1 MEVLVVGNTA
11 YVDDDFCAK
20 AFPGDHVQVVAAQD
34 AYRDESSPHSSW
46 KELLQHLD
54 QAYEFDRMVYLSNYL
69 TPHTDTVGDIE
80 LLRSVFRACA
90 GRRVQ
95 LLYVAGP
102 ASAEGASGAVGRTGK
117 GIIAR
122 AANDLCRYY
131 AVREGV
137 QAKILRAPFLYTASA
152 ALDDPFFVPLFD
164 SCLTGSVAL
173 QGAEDAAFP
182 LLCAEELAV
191 LVRRI
196 FDSWDA
202 SFETLDVADIF
213 HRTSGEVG
221 EALKALFSGLSV
233 AYGDSAGYA
242 LPVSDTVR
250 VRYGW
255 FQRYDLLRD
264 LSTIQARW
272 DAGRAKKVNPLRAA
286 IDRIQ
291 MRTPP
296 IKCLETVAA
305 WVLFEVLEHL
315 FSQSTQLN
323 VLDYR
328 LLYVVLIGTLYGL
341 DFGLVAALLA
351 SVGLAASYFTQY
363 GYTFQGLFYEP
374 SNWLPFI
381 AYFVVGAVCGYV
393 QLRNSE
399 AIRAERDQNDLVR
412 NRNTFLTQLYHDAI
426 EDKRAYRR
434 QIVGRH
440 DSFGK
445 IFAVTQEL
453 DVLNPRDIYRKCC
466 ELLGEILE
474 NDSVAIYH
482 VSGGAFARLVAASPA
497 IAEDAA
503 RSLTLEQLAPLLSDG
518 GRSNL
523 WVNRELM
530 PGLPM
535 FGYTIERDGAP
546 AVLIFVRRA
555 AENQMTLYYQNL
567 FRILCGLVE
576 SALGRAFDYEAVAQ
590 DKRCVDGTCV
600 LKQAAFGQELA
611 AEQALADGKMGS
623 FLLLRVVPG
632 MEPIGELVG
641 AIGSAIRES
650 DAAGLI
656 DGDVLYLLM
665 RQAKACDLP
674 IIRERLSEKQI
685 EVEPVDGEDIVALLQ
700 HISYT
705 GDGEGGVPLDLACRC
720 CRLAADSCAGL
731 PGAVDA
737 HEVGP
742 AAGARAHAACDS
754 AGAAVGPVAGGSAI
768 GLQRGVW
775 RGTE

>member
-20 AFPGDHVQVVAAQD
+20 AFPGDHVKVVAA
-34 AYRDESSPHSSW
+34 AEGHRDESSPHASW
-46 KELLQHLD
+46 NELLQHLE
-54 QAYEFDRMVYLSNYL
+54 QAYEFDRVVYLSNFL

-80 LLRSVFRACA
+80 LLRSVFRACM

-95 LLYVAGP
+95 LLYVSGP
-102 ASAEGASGAVGRTGK
+102 AGAEGAADAAGRTGK

-122 AANDLCRYY
+122 AANDLCRHY
-131 AVREGV
+131 AAHEGV
-137 QAKILRAPFLYTASA
+137 QAKILRVPFLYTASA
-152 ALDDPFFVPLFD
+152 ALEDPFFAPLFD
-164 SCLTGSVAL
+164 ACLTGSVAL
-173 QGAEDAAFP
+173 QGSEDAAFP

-202 SFETLDVADIF
+202 SFETLDVADTF
-213 HRTSGEVG
+213 HHTSGEVG
-221 EALKALFSGLSV
+221 EALKALFPGLVV

-242 LPVSDTVR
+242 LPVSDIVR

-272 DAGRAKKVNPLRAA
+272 DAGRAGKVNPLRAA

-291 MRTPP
+291 MHTLP
-296 IKCLETVAA
+296 IKCLETGVA
-305 WVLFEVLEHL
+305 WILFEVLDHL
-315 FSQSTQLN
+315 FSQSAQLN

-351 SVGLAASYFTQY
+351 SAGLAVSFFTQY

-399 AIRAERDQNDLVR
+399 AIKVERGQNELVR
-412 NRNTFLTQLYHDAI
+412 NRNTFLTQLYHDAV
-426 EDKRAYRR
+426 EDKRTYKR

-466 ELLGEILE
+466 ELMGEILE

-482 VSGGAFARLVAASPA
+482 VSGGAFARLVAASPV
-497 IAEDAA
+497 IAEDAT
-503 RSLTLEQLAPLLSDG
+503 RSLSLEQLLPLLG
-518 GRSNL
+518 GEGRSNL
-523 WVNRELM
+523 WVNRKLT

-600 LKQAAFGQELA
+600 LKQEAFGQELA

-632 MEPIGELVG
+632 MEPVGELVG

-650 DAAGLI
+650 DAAGLV

-665 RQAKACDLP
+665 RQAKACDMP
-674 IIRERLSEKQI
+674 IIRKRLSAKQI
-685 EVEPVDGEDIVALLQ
+685 AVELVDGEDIVALLQ
-700 HISYT
+700 HIA
-705 GDGEGGVPLDLACRC
+705 GDGEGDV
-720 CRLAADSCAGL
+720 
-731 PGAVDA
+731 V
-737 HEVGP
+737 
-742 AAGARAHAACDS
+742 
-754 AGAAVGPVAGGSAI
+754 
-768 GLQRGVW
+768 
-775 RGTE
+775 

>member
-11 YVDDDFCAK
+11 YVDDDFCSK
-20 AFPGDHVQVVAAQD
+20 AFPGDHVKVVAA
-34 AYRDESSPHSSW
+34 AESRRDESSPHASW
-46 KELLQHLD
+46 NELLQHLE
-54 QAYEFDRMVYLSNYL
+54 QAYEFDRVVYLSNFL
-69 TPHTDTVGDIE
+69 TPHTDIMGDIE
-80 LLRSVFRACA
+80 LLRSVFRACM

-102 ASAEGASGAVGRTGK
+102 AGAEGAADAAGRTGK

-122 AANDLCRYY
+122 AANDLCRHY
-131 AVREGV
+131 AAHEGV
-137 QAKILRAPFLYTASA
+137 QAKILRVPFLYTASTV
-152 ALDDPFFVPLFD
+152 LEDPFFAPLFD
-164 SCLTGSVAL
+164 ACLTGSVAL
-173 QGAEDAAFP
+173 QGSEDAAFP

-191 LVRRI
+191 LVHRI

-202 SFETLDVADIF
+202 SFETLDVADTF
-213 HRTSGEVG
+213 HHTSGEVG
-221 EALKALFSGLSV
+221 EALKAVFPDLAV

-242 LPVSDTVR
+242 LPVSDIVR

-272 DAGRAKKVNPLRAA
+272 DAGRAGKVNPLRAA

-291 MRTPP
+291 MHTLP
-296 IKCLETVAA
+296 IKCLETGVAWA
-305 WVLFEVLEHL
+305 LFEVLQHL
-315 FSQSTQLN
+315 FSQSAQLN

-328 LLYVVLIGTLYGL
+328 LLYVVLIGTLHGL

-351 SVGLAASYFTQY
+351 SVGLTVSYFTQY

-399 AIRAERDQNDLVR
+399 AIKVERDQNELVR
-412 NRNTFLTQLYHDAI
+412 NRNTFLTQLYHDAT
-426 EDKRAYRR
+426 EDKRTYKR

-466 ELLGEILE
+466 ELIGEILE
-474 NDSVAIYH
+474 NDSVTIYH
-482 VSGGAFARLVAASPA
+482 VSGGAFARLVAASPV
-497 IAEDAA
+497 IAEDAP
-503 RSLTLEQLAPLLSDG
+503 RSISLDQLAPLLG
-518 GRSNL
+518 GEGRSSL
-523 WVNRELM
+523 WVNRELT

-555 AENQMTLYYQNL
+555 AQNQMTLYYQNL

-632 MEPIGELVG
+632 MEPVGELVG

-650 DAAGLI
+650 DAAGLV
-656 DGDVLYLLM
+656 DGEMLYLLM

-674 IIRERLSEKQI
+674 IIRERLSAKQI
-685 EVEPVDGEDIVALLQ
+685 AVEPVDGEDIVALLQ
-700 HISYT
+700 HIADT
-705 GDGEGGVPLDLACRC
+705 GNGEGD
-720 CRLAADSCAGL
+720 
-731 PGAVDA
+731 
-737 HEVGP
+737 
-742 AAGARAHAACDS
+742 
-754 AGAAVGPVAGGSAI
+754 VA
-768 GLQRGVW
+768 
-775 RGTE
+775 

>member
-20 AFPGDHVQVVAAQD
+20 AFPGDHVKVVAA
-34 AYRDESSPHSSW
+34 AEGHRDESSPHASW
-46 KELLQHLD
+46 NELLQHLE
-54 QAYEFDRMVYLSNYL
+54 QAYEFDRVVYLSNFL

-80 LLRSVFRACA
+80 LLRSVFRACM

-102 ASAEGASGAVGRTGK
+102 AGAEGAVDAAGRTGK

-122 AANDLCRYY
+122 AANDLCRHY
-131 AVREGV
+131 AAHEGV
-137 QAKILRAPFLYTASA
+137 QAKILRVPFLYTASA
-152 ALDDPFFVPLFD
+152 ALEDPFFAPLFD
-164 SCLTGSVAL
+164 ACLTGSVAL
-173 QGAEDAAFP
+173 QGSEDAAFP

-202 SFETLDVADIF
+202 SFETLDVADTF
-213 HRTSGEVG
+213 HHTSGEVG
-221 EALKALFSGLSV
+221 EALKAMFPGLVV

-242 LPVSDTVR
+242 LPVSDIVR

-272 DAGRAKKVNPLRAA
+272 DAGRAGKVNPLRAA

-291 MRTPP
+291 MHTLP
-296 IKCLETVAA
+296 IKCLETGVA
-305 WVLFEVLEHL
+305 WILFEVLDHL
-315 FSQSTQLN
+315 FSQSAQLN

-341 DFGLVAALLA
+341 DFGLFAALLA
-351 SVGLAASYFTQY
+351 SVGLAVSFFTQY

-399 AIRAERDQNDLVR
+399 AIKVERGQNELVR

-426 EDKRAYRR
+426 EDKRTYKR

-466 ELLGEILE
+466 ELMGEILE
-474 NDSVAIYH
+474 NDSAAIYH
-482 VSGGAFARLVAASPA
+482 VSGGTFARLVAASPV
-497 IAEDAA
+497 IAEDAT
-503 RSLTLEQLAPLLSDG
+503 RSLSLEQLLPLLG
-518 GRSNL
+518 GEGRSNL
-523 WVNRELM
+523 WVNRKLT

-600 LKQAAFGQELA
+600 LKQEAFGQELA

-632 MEPIGELVG
+632 MEPVGELVG

-650 DAAGLI
+650 DAAGLV

-674 IIRERLSEKQI
+674 IIRKRLSAKQI
-685 EVEPVDGEDIVALLQ
+685 AVELVDGEDIVALLQ
-700 HISYT
+700 HIA
-705 GDGEGGVPLDLACRC
+705 GDGEGDV
-720 CRLAADSCAGL
+720 
-731 PGAVDA
+731 V
-737 HEVGP
+737 
-742 AAGARAHAACDS
+742 
-754 AGAAVGPVAGGSAI
+754 
-768 GLQRGVW
+768 
-775 RGTE
+775 

>member
-20 AFPGDHVQVVAAQD
+20 AFPGDHVQVVAA
-34 AYRDESSPHSSW
+34 AEARRDESSPHASW

-54 QAYEFDRMVYLSNYL
+54 QAYEFDRVVYLSNYL
-69 TPHTDTVGDIE
+69 TPHADTVGDIE
-80 LLRSVFRACA
+80 TLRSVFRACA

-102 ASAEGASGAVGRTGK
+102 AGAEGAADAAGRTGK

-131 AVREGV
+131 AAREGV
-137 QAKILRAPFLYTASA
+137 QTKILRVPFLYTASA
-152 ALDDPFFVPLFD
+152 ALEDPFLAPLFD
-164 SCLTGSVAL
+164 ACLTGSVAL
-173 QGAEDAAFP
+173 QGAQDAAFP

-196 FDSWDA
+196 FDSWDGN
-202 SFETLDVADIF
+202 FETLDVADTF
-213 HRTSGEVG
+213 HHASGEVG
-221 EALKALFSGLSV
+221 EALKALFPGLSV
-233 AYGDSAGYA
+233 AYGDSAGFA
-242 LPVSDTVR
+242 LPVSDVVR

-264 LSTIQARW
+264 LSTIQAPW

-291 MRTPP
+291 MCTLP
-296 IKCLETVAA
+296 IKCLETGVA

-315 FSQSTQLN
+315 FSQSAQLN

-328 LLYVVLIGTLYGL
+328 LLFVVLIGTLYGL

-399 AIRAERDQNDLVR
+399 AVKAERDENELVR
-412 NRNTFLTQLYHDAI
+412 NRNTFLTRLYHDVI
-426 EDKRAYRR
+426 EDKRAYKR

-474 NDSVAIYH
+474 NDSVTIYH
-482 VSGGAFARLVAASPA
+482 VSGGAFARLVAASPV
-497 IAEDAA
+497 ISNNVP
-503 RSLTLEQLAPLLSDG
+503 RSLSLDDLAPVFQGSISG
-518 GRSNL
+518 L
-523 WVNRELM
+523 WVNRALT

-535 FGYTIERDGAP
+535 FGYAIERDGAP
-546 AVLIFVRRA
+546 AVLIFVRHV
-555 AENQMTLYYQNL
+555 AESQMTLYYQNL

-590 DKRCVDGTCV
+590 DKRCVAGTCV
-600 LKQAAFGQELA
+600 LNHDAFGQELA
-611 AEQALADGKMGS
+611 AEQALADNKMGS
-623 FLLLRVVPG
+623 FLTLRVVPG
-632 MEPIGELVG
+632 MEPVGELVG

-650 DAAGLI
+650 DAAGLV
-656 DGDVLYLLM
+656 DGDTLYLLM
-665 RQAKACDLP
+665 RQATEADLP
-674 IIRERLSEKQI
+674 VICKRMAAKHITVERVDSED
-685 EVEPVDGEDIVALLQ
+685 VVALLQ
-700 HISYT
+700 RIAPA
-705 GDGEGGVPLDLACRC
+705 GNGEGE
-720 CRLAADSCAGL
+720 AA
-731 PGAVDA
+731 
-737 HEVGP
+737 
-742 AAGARAHAACDS
+742 
-754 AGAAVGPVAGGSAI
+754 
-768 GLQRGVW
+768 
-775 RGTE
+775 

>member
-20 AFPGDHVQVVAAQD
+20 AFPGDHVKVVAA
-34 AYRDESSPHSSW
+34 AEGHRDESSPHASW
-46 KELLQHLD
+46 NELLQHLE
-54 QAYEFDRMVYLSNYL
+54 QAYEFDRVVYLSNFL

-80 LLRSVFRACA
+80 LLRSVFRACM

-102 ASAEGASGAVGRTGK
+102 AGAEGAVDAAGRTGK

-122 AANDLCRYY
+122 AANDLCRHY
-131 AVREGV
+131 AAHEGV
-137 QAKILRAPFLYTASA
+137 QAKILRVPFLYTASA
-152 ALDDPFFVPLFD
+152 ALEDPFFAPLFD
-164 SCLTGSVAL
+164 ACLTGSVAL
-173 QGAEDAAFP
+173 QGSEDAAFP

-202 SFETLDVADIF
+202 SFETLDVADTF
-213 HRTSGEVG
+213 HHTSGEVG
-221 EALKALFSGLSV
+221 EALKAMFPGLVV
-233 AYGDSAGYA
+233 AYVDSAGYA
-242 LPVSDTVR
+242 LPVSDIVR

-272 DAGRAKKVNPLRAA
+272 DAGRAGKVNPLRAA

-291 MRTPP
+291 MHTLP
-296 IKCLETVAA
+296 IKCLETGVA
-305 WVLFEVLEHL
+305 WILFEVLDHL
-315 FSQSTQLN
+315 FSQSAQLN

-341 DFGLVAALLA
+341 DFGLFAALLA
-351 SVGLAASYFTQY
+351 SVGLAVSFFTQY

-399 AIRAERDQNDLVR
+399 AIKVERGQNELVR

-426 EDKRAYRR
+426 EDKRTYKR

-466 ELLGEILE
+466 ELMGEILE

-482 VSGGAFARLVAASPA
+482 VSGGTFARLVAASPV
-497 IAEDAA
+497 IAEDAT
-503 RSLTLEQLAPLLSDG
+503 RSLSLEQLLPLLG
-518 GRSNL
+518 GEGRSNL
-523 WVNRELM
+523 WVNRKLT

-600 LKQAAFGQELA
+600 LKQEAFGQELA

-632 MEPIGELVG
+632 MEPVGELVG
-641 AIGSAIRES
+641 AIGSVIRES
-650 DAAGLI
+650 DAAGLV

-674 IIRERLSEKQI
+674 IIRKRLSAKQI
-685 EVEPVDGEDIVALLQ
+685 AVELVDGEDIVALLQ
-700 HISYT
+700 HIA
-705 GDGEGGVPLDLACRC
+705 GDGEGDV
-720 CRLAADSCAGL
+720 
-731 PGAVDA
+731 V
-737 HEVGP
+737 
-742 AAGARAHAACDS
+742 
-754 AGAAVGPVAGGSAI
+754 
-768 GLQRGVW
+768 
-775 RGTE
+775 

>member
-20 AFPGDHVQVVAAQD
+20 AFPGDHVQVVAADD
-34 AYRDESSPHSSW
+34 AHRDESSPHGSW
-46 KELLQHLD
+46 KELLRHLD
-54 QAYEFDRMVYLSNYL
+54 QAYEFDRVVYLSTYL
-69 TPHTDTVGDIE
+69 TPRTETFGDIE
-80 LLRSVFRACA
+80 LLRSVFRACM

-95 LLYVAGP
+95 LLFVAGP
-102 ASAEGASGAVGRTGK
+102 AGAEGADGATNAAAAPDTADATTAQTGK

-131 AVREGV
+131 ASQDGI
-137 QAKILRAPFLYTASA
+137 QAKILCTPYLYTAST
-152 ALDDPFFVPLFD
+152 ALSDPFLVPLFEAC
-164 SCLTGSVAL
+164 STGSVAL
-173 QGAEDAAFP
+173 KGAADAPFP

-191 LVRRI
+191 LVHRV

-202 SFETLDVADIF
+202 TYETLDVADAF
-213 HRTSGEVG
+213 RRTAGDLG
-221 EALKALFSGLSV
+221 EALQGLFPGLSV
-233 AYGDSAGYA
+233 AYGESTGYRLPAGDA
-242 LPVSDTVR
+242 VR
-250 VRYGW
+250 KRYGW
-255 FQRYDLLRD
+255 FQRYDLLCD
-264 LSTIQARW
+264 LSTIHARW
-272 DAGRAKKVNPLRAA
+272 ANTRTKKANPLRAA

-291 MRTPP
+291 LRTLP
-296 IKCLETVAA
+296 IKCLETGAA

-315 FSQSTQLN
+315 FSQSAQLN

-341 DFGLVAALLA
+341 DFGLIAALLA
-351 SVGLAASYFTQY
+351 SVGLAVSYFALY

-399 AIRAERDQNDLVR
+399 AIKAERDENELVR
-412 NRNTFLTQLYHDAI
+412 NRNTFLTRLYHDAI
-426 EDKRAYRR
+426 EDKRAYKR

-474 NDSVAIYH
+474 NDSVTIYH

-497 IAEDAA
+497 ISSDAPRS
-503 RSLTLEQLAPLLSDG
+503 RSLDDLAPVLKGANSG
-518 GRSNL
+518 L
-523 WVNRELM
+523 WVNRELT

-535 FGYTIERDGAP
+535 FGYVIERDGAP
-546 AVLIFVRRA
+546 AVLIFVRQV
-555 AENQMTLYYQNL
+555 AESQMTLYYQNL

-590 DKRCVDGTCV
+590 DKRCVAGTCV
-600 LKQAAFGQELA
+600 LNHAAFGQELA
-611 AEQALADGKMGS
+611 AEQALADNKMGS

-632 MEPIGELVG
+632 MEPVGELVG
-641 AIGSAIRES
+641 AIGSTIRES
-650 DAAGLI
+650 DAAGLV
-656 DGDVLYLLM
+656 DGDTLYLLM
-665 RQAKACDLP
+665 RQATEADLP
-674 IIRERLSEKQI
+674 VICERMTAKHI
-685 EVEPVDGEDIVALLQ
+685 TVEPVDSEDVVALLQ
-700 HISYT
+700 RIAPAGS
-705 GDGEGGVPLDLACRC
+705 GEGETV
-720 CRLAADSCAGL
+720 
-731 PGAVDA
+731 
-737 HEVGP
+737 
-742 AAGARAHAACDS
+742 
-754 AGAAVGPVAGGSAI
+754 
-768 GLQRGVW
+768 
-775 RGTE
+775 

>member
-20 AFPGDHVQVVAAQD
+20 AFPGDHVQVVAAQESR
-34 AYRDESSPHSSW
+34 RDESSPHASW
-46 KELLQHLD
+46 KELLQHLE
-54 QAYEFDRMVYLSNYL
+54 QAYEFDRVVYLSNYL

-80 LLRSVFRACA
+80 LLRSVFRTCA

-102 ASAEGASGAVGRTGK
+102 AGAEGAADAAGRTGK

-131 AVREGV
+131 AAREGV
-137 QAKILRAPFLYTASA
+137 QTKILRVPFLYAASA
-152 ALDDPFFVPLFD
+152 ALEDPFLVPLFD
-164 SCLTGSVAL
+164 ACSTGSVAL
-173 QGAEDAAFP
+173 QGAQNAAFP

-202 SFETLDVADIF
+202 SFETLDVADTF
-213 HRTSGEVG
+213 HHTSGEMG
-221 EALKALFSGLSV
+221 EALKALFPGLAV
-233 AYGDSAGYA
+233 TYGDSSGYA
-242 LPVSDTVR
+242 LPASDVVR

-272 DAGRAKKVNPLRAA
+272 DTGRAKKVNPLRAA

-291 MRTPP
+291 LRTLP
-296 IKCLETVAA
+296 IKCLETGVA
-305 WVLFEVLEHL
+305 WVLFEVLERL
-315 FSQSTQLN
+315 FSQSAQLN

-351 SVGLAASYFTQY
+351 SVGLAVSYFTQY

-399 AIRAERDQNDLVR
+399 AIKVERDQNELVR

-426 EDKRAYRR
+426 EDKRTYKR

-466 ELLGEILE
+466 ELMGEILE

-503 RSLTLEQLAPLLSDG
+503 RSLTLEQLAPLLGGG

-523 WVNRELM
+523 WVNRELT

-546 AVLIFVRRA
+546 AVLISVRRA
-555 AENQMTLYYQNL
+555 AQNQMTLYYQNL

-600 LKQAAFGQELA
+600 LKQVAFGQKLA

-632 MEPIGELVG
+632 MESVGELVG
-641 AIGSAIRES
+641 AIGSAIREN
-650 DAAGLI
+650 DAAGLV

-674 IIRERLSEKQI
+674 IIRERLSAKQI
-685 EVEPVDGEDIVALLQ
+685 AVEPVDGEDIVALLQ
-700 HISYT
+700 HIADT
-705 GDGEGGVPLDLACRC
+705 GDSEED
-720 CRLAADSCAGL
+720 
-731 PGAVDA
+731 
-737 HEVGP
+737 
-742 AAGARAHAACDS
+742 
-754 AGAAVGPVAGGSAI
+754 VA
-768 GLQRGVW
+768 
-775 RGTE
+775 

>member
-20 AFPGDHVQVVAAQD
+20 AFPGDHVKVVAAQE
-34 AYRDESSPHSSW
+34 ARRDKSSPHASW
-46 KELLQHLD
+46 KELLQHLE
-54 QAYEFDRMVYLSNYL
+54 QAYEFDRVVYLSNYL

-80 LLRSVFRACA
+80 LLRSVFRTCA

-102 ASAEGASGAVGRTGK
+102 AGAEGAADAAGRTGK
-117 GIIAR
+117 GIIAH

-131 AVREGV
+131 AAREGV
-137 QAKILRAPFLYTASA
+137 QTKILRVPFLYTASA
-152 ALDDPFFVPLFD
+152 ALEDPFLVPLFD
-164 SCLTGSVAL
+164 ACSTGSVAL
-173 QGAEDAAFP
+173 QGAQDAAFP
-182 LLCAEELAV
+182 LLCAEELSV

-196 FDSWDA
+196 FDSWNA
-202 SFETLDVADIF
+202 NFETLDVVDTF
-213 HRTSGEVG
+213 HHTVGEVG
-221 EALKALFSGLSV
+221 DALKALFPGLSV

-242 LPVSDTVR
+242 LPASDVAR

-291 MRTPP
+291 MRTLPV
-296 IKCLETVAA
+296 KCLETGVA

-315 FSQSTQLN
+315 FSQSAQLN

-351 SVGLAASYFTQY
+351 SIGLAVSYFALY

-399 AIRAERDQNDLVR
+399 AIKAERDENELVR
-412 NRNTFLTQLYHDAI
+412 NRNTFLTRLYHDAI
-426 EDKRAYRR
+426 EDKRAFKQ

-474 NDSVAIYH
+474 NDSVTIYH

-497 IAEDAA
+497 ISNDVP
-503 RSLTLEQLAPLLSDG
+503 RSLSLDDLAPVLQGSISG
-518 GRSNL
+518 L
-523 WVNRELM
+523 WVNRTLT

-535 FGYTIERDGAP
+535 FGYAIERDGAP
-546 AVLIFVRRA
+546 AVLIFVRHV
-555 AENQMTLYYQNL
+555 AESQMTLYYQNL

-590 DKRCVDGTCV
+590 DKRCVAGTCV
-600 LKQAAFGQELA
+600 LNHDVFGQELA
-611 AEQALADGKMGS
+611 AEQALADNKMGS

-650 DAAGLI
+650 DAAGLV
-656 DGDVLYLLM
+656 DGDTLYLLM
-665 RQAKACDLP
+665 RQATEADLP
-674 IIRERLSEKQI
+674 VICARLAAKQI
-685 EVEPVDGEDIVALLQ
+685 TVESVDSEGVVALLQ
-700 HISYT
+700 RIAPA
-705 GDGEGGVPLDLACRC
+705 GNGEGE
-720 CRLAADSCAGL
+720 AA
-731 PGAVDA
+731 
-737 HEVGP
+737 
-742 AAGARAHAACDS
+742 
-754 AGAAVGPVAGGSAI
+754 
-768 GLQRGVW
+768 
-775 RGTE
+775 

>member
-20 AFPGDHVQVVAAQD
+20 AFPGDHVKVVAA
-34 AYRDESSPHSSW
+34 AEGHRDESSPHASW
-46 KELLQHLD
+46 NELLQHLE
-54 QAYEFDRMVYLSNYL
+54 QAYEFDRVVYLSNFL

-80 LLRSVFRACA
+80 LLRSVFRACM

-102 ASAEGASGAVGRTGK
+102 AGAEGAVDAAGRTGK

-122 AANDLCRYY
+122 AANDLCRHY
-131 AVREGV
+131 AAHEGV
-137 QAKILRAPFLYTASA
+137 QAKILRVPFLYTASA
-152 ALDDPFFVPLFD
+152 ALEDPFFAPLFD
-164 SCLTGSVAL
+164 ACLTGSVAL
-173 QGAEDAAFP
+173 QGSEDAAFP

-202 SFETLDVADIF
+202 SFETLDVADTF
-213 HRTSGEVG
+213 HHTSGEVG
-221 EALKALFSGLSV
+221 EALKAMFPGLVV

-242 LPVSDTVR
+242 LPVSDIVR

-272 DAGRAKKVNPLRAA
+272 DAGRAGKVNPLRAA

-291 MRTPP
+291 MHTLP
-296 IKCLETVAA
+296 IKCLETGVA
-305 WVLFEVLEHL
+305 WILFEVLDHL
-315 FSQSTQLN
+315 FSQSAQLN

-341 DFGLVAALLA
+341 DFGLFAALLA
-351 SVGLAASYFTQY
+351 SVGLAVSFFTQY

-399 AIRAERDQNDLVR
+399 AIKVERGQNELVR

-426 EDKRAYRR
+426 EDKRTYKR

-445 IFAVTQEL
+445 IFAVMQEL

-466 ELLGEILE
+466 ELMGEILE

-482 VSGGAFARLVAASPA
+482 VSGGTFARLVAASPV
-497 IAEDAA
+497 IAEDAT
-503 RSLTLEQLAPLLSDG
+503 RSLSLEQLLPLLG
-518 GRSNL
+518 GEGRSNL
-523 WVNRELM
+523 WVNRKLT

-600 LKQAAFGQELA
+600 LKQEAFGQELA

-632 MEPIGELVG
+632 MEPVGELVG

-650 DAAGLI
+650 DAAGLV

-674 IIRERLSEKQI
+674 IIRKRLSAKQI
-685 EVEPVDGEDIVALLQ
+685 AVELVDGEDIVALLQ
-700 HISYT
+700 HIA
-705 GDGEGGVPLDLACRC
+705 GDGEGDV
-720 CRLAADSCAGL
+720 
-731 PGAVDA
+731 V
-737 HEVGP
+737 
-742 AAGARAHAACDS
+742 
-754 AGAAVGPVAGGSAI
+754 
-768 GLQRGVW
+768 
-775 RGTE
+775 

>member
-11 YVDDDFCAK
+11 YVDDDFCSK
-20 AFPGDHVQVVAAQD
+20 AFPGDHVKVVAAAD
-34 AYRDESSPHSSW
+34 AHRDESSPHASW

-54 QAYEFDRMVYLSNYL
+54 QAYEFDRVVYLSNYL
-69 TPHTDTVGDIE
+69 TPHTDTMGDIE
-80 LLRSVFRACA
+80 LLRSVFRACM

-102 ASAEGASGAVGRTGK
+102 AGAEGAADAVEQTGK

-122 AANDLCRYY
+122 AANDLCRHY
-131 AVREGV
+131 AAHEGV
-137 QAKILRAPFLYTASA
+137 QAKILRVPFLYTASA
-152 ALDDPFFVPLFD
+152 ALEDPFFAPLFD
-164 SCLTGSVAL
+164 ACLTGSVAL
-173 QGAEDAAFP
+173 QGSEDAAFP

-191 LVRRI
+191 LVHRI

-202 SFETLDVADIF
+202 SFETLDVADTF
-213 HRTSGEVG
+213 HHTSGEVG
-221 EALKALFSGLSV
+221 EALKAVFPDLAV

-242 LPVSDTVR
+242 LPVSDIVR

-272 DAGRAKKVNPLRAA
+272 DADRAGKVNPLRAV
-286 IDRIQ
+286 IVRIQ
-291 MRTPP
+291 LHTLP
-296 IKCLETVAA
+296 IKCLETGVA

-315 FSQSTQLN
+315 FSQSAQLN

-351 SVGLAASYFTQY
+351 SVGLAVSYFTQY

-399 AIRAERDQNDLVR
+399 AIKVERDQNELVR
-412 NRNTFLTQLYHDAI
+412 NRNTFLTQLYHDAT
-426 EDKRAYRR
+426 EDKRTYKR
-434 QIVGRH
+434 QIVERH

-466 ELLGEILE
+466 ELMSEILE
-474 NDSVAIYH
+474 NDSVTIYH

-497 IAEDAA
+497 ISNDVP
-503 RSLTLEQLAPLLSDG
+503 RSLALEQLAPLLGDG

-523 WVNRELM
+523 WVNRELT

-535 FGYTIERDGAP
+535 FGYRIERDGAP
-546 AVLIFVRRA
+546 AVLIFVRCA
-555 AENQMTLYYQNL
+555 AQNQMTLYYQNL

-590 DKRCVDGTCV
+590 DKRCVAGTCV

-611 AEQALADGKMGS
+611 AEQALADNKMGS

-650 DAAGLI
+650 DAAGLV

-665 RQAKACDLP
+665 RQAKVCDLP
-674 IIRERLSEKQI
+674 IIRERLSAKQI
-685 EVEPVDGEDIVALLQ
+685 AVELVDGEDIVELLQ
-700 HISYT
+700 HIADA
-705 GDGEGGVPLDLACRC
+705 GDGEGD
-720 CRLAADSCAGL
+720 AA
-731 PGAVDA
+731 
-737 HEVGP
+737 
-742 AAGARAHAACDS
+742 
-754 AGAAVGPVAGGSAI
+754 
-768 GLQRGVW
+768 
-775 RGTE
+775 

>member
-20 AFPGDHVQVVAAQD
+20 AFPGDHVQVVAA
-34 AYRDESSPHSSW
+34 AEARRDKSSPHASW

-54 QAYEFDRMVYLSNYL
+54 QAYEFDRVVYLSNYL

-80 LLRSVFRACA
+80 TLRSVFRACA
-90 GRRVQ
+90 GRRIQ

-102 ASAEGASGAVGRTGK
+102 AGAEGAADAAGRTGK
-117 GIIAR
+117 GIIAH

-131 AVREGV
+131 AAREGV
-137 QAKILRAPFLYTASA
+137 QTKILRVPFLYTASA
-152 ALDDPFFVPLFD
+152 ALEDPFLVPLFD
-164 SCLTGSVAL
+164 ACSTGSVAL
-173 QGAEDAAFP
+173 QGAQDAAFP

-191 LVRRI
+191 LVCRI

-202 SFETLDVADIF
+202 SFETLDVADTF
-213 HRTSGEVG
+213 HHAAGEVG
-221 EALKALFSGLSV
+221 DALKALFPGLAV

-242 LPVSDTVR
+242 LPASDVAR

-272 DAGRAKKVNPLRAA
+272 GAGRIKKINPLRAA
-286 IDRIQ
+286 MDRIQ
-291 MRTPP
+291 MRSLP
-296 IKCLETVAA
+296 IKCLETGVA

-315 FSQSTQLN
+315 FSQSAQLN

-351 SVGLAASYFTQY
+351 SIGLAASYFTQY

-399 AIRAERDQNDLVR
+399 AIKAERDENELVR

-426 EDKRAYRR
+426 EDKRAYKR

-466 ELLGEILE
+466 ELLGEILD
-474 NDSVAIYH
+474 NDTVTIYH
-482 VSGGAFARLVAASPA
+482 VSGESFTRLVAASPA
-497 IAEDAA
+497 ISGDAL
-503 RSLTLEQLAPLLSDG
+503 RSLALDDLKAMMEGMDHSG
-518 GRSNL
+518 L
-523 WVNRELM
+523 WVNRKLV

-535 FGYTIERDGAP
+535 FAYVMERDGAP
-546 AVLIFVRRA
+546 AVFIFVRRA
-555 AENQMTLYYQNL
+555 AEGQMTLYYQNL

-590 DKRCVDGTCV
+590 DKRCIAGTRV
-600 LKQAAFGQELA
+600 LNQDAFAQELLA
-611 AEQALADGKMGS
+611 AQTLADNKMGS
-623 FLLLRVVPG
+623 YLLLRVVPG
-632 MEPIGELVG
+632 LEPVGELVG
-641 AIGSAIRES
+641 AIGSTIRES
-650 DAAGLI
+650 DAAGLVN
-656 DGDVLYLLM
+656 GDMLYLLM
-665 RQAKACDLP
+665 RQANDGDLP
-674 IIRERLSEKQI
+674 VIQARLAAKQI
-685 EVEPVDGEDIVALLQ
+685 TVEHVDGEAAVALLQ
-700 HISYT
+700 QIAS
-705 GDGEGGVPLDLACRC
+705 
-720 CRLAADSCAGL
+720 
-731 PGAVDA
+731 
-737 HEVGP
+737 
-742 AAGARAHAACDS
+742 AREDEEES
-754 AGAAVGPVAGGSAI
+754 A
-768 GLQRGVW
+768 
-775 RGTE
+775 

>member
-20 AFPGDHVQVVAAQD
+20 AFPGDHVQVVAAD
-34 AYRDESSPHSSW
+34 EARRDESSPHASW

-54 QAYEFDRMVYLSNYL
+54 QAYEFDRVVYLSNYL
-69 TPHTDTVGDIE
+69 TPHTDTVGDVE
-80 LLRSVFRACA
+80 LLRSVFRACM

-102 ASAEGASGAVGRTGK
+102 AAAEDAVDATGQTGK

-122 AANDLCRYY
+122 AANDLCRHY
-131 AVREGV
+131 AEREGI

-152 ALDDPFFVPLFD
+152 ALEDPFLVPLFD
-164 SCLTGSVAL
+164 ACSTGSVAL

-202 SFETLDVADIF
+202 NFETLDVADSF
-213 HRTSGEVG
+213 NHTAGDVG
-221 EALKALFSGLSV
+221 EALKALFPGLSV
-233 AYGDSAGYA
+233 AYGESAGYT
-242 LPVSDTVR
+242 LPTSDVVR

-272 DAGRAKKVNPLRAA
+272 DVGRAKKVNPLRAA

-291 MRTPP
+291 MRTLP
-296 IKCLETVAA
+296 IKCLETGVA

-315 FSQSTQLN
+315 FSQSAQLN

-351 SVGLAASYFTQY
+351 SVGLTASYFTQY

-399 AIRAERDQNDLVR
+399 AIKVERDQNELVR

-426 EDKRAYRR
+426 EDKRAYKR

-466 ELLGEILE
+466 ELMGEILE
-474 NDSVAIYH
+474 NDSVTIYH
-482 VSGGAFARLVAASPA
+482 VSGRAFARLVAASPA
-497 IAEDAA
+497 IGDDAA
-503 RSLTLEQLAPLLSDG
+503 RSLSLEELAPLLGGG

-546 AVLIFVRRA
+546 AVLIYVRRVD
-555 AENQMTLYYQNL
+555 ERQMTLYYQNL

-590 DKRCVDGTCV
+590 DKRCVAGTCV
-600 LKQAAFGQELA
+600 LKQDAFGRELS
-611 AEQALADGKMGS
+611 AEQALADNKMGS

-650 DAAGLI
+650 DAAGLV
-656 DGDVLYLLM
+656 DGDTLYLLM

-674 IIRERLSEKQI
+674 IIRKRMDAQHI
-685 EVEPVDGEDIVALLQ
+685 VVEPVDGEDIVALLQ
-700 HISYT
+700 RIAGT
-705 GDGEGGVPLDLACRC
+705 GDGEGD
-720 CRLAADSCAGL
+720 
-731 PGAVDA
+731 
-737 HEVGP
+737 
-742 AAGARAHAACDS
+742 
-754 AGAAVGPVAGGSAI
+754 VA
-768 GLQRGVW
+768 
-775 RGTE
+775 

>member
-20 AFPGDHVQVVAAQD
+20 AFPGDHVKVVAANE
-34 AYRDESSPHSSW
+34 AHRDESSPHASW
-46 KELLQHLD
+46 KEMLQHLE
-54 QAYEFDRMVYLSNYL
+54 QAYEFDRVVYLSHYL
-69 TPHTDTVGDIE
+69 TPHTDAVGDIE
-80 LLRSVFRACA
+80 LLRSVFRACM

-102 ASAEGASGAVGRTGK
+102 AGAEGAPDAAGQTGK

-122 AANDLCRYY
+122 AANDLCRHY
-131 AVREGV
+131 AKRGGV

-152 ALDDPFFVPLFD
+152 ALEDPFLVPLFD
-164 SCLTGSVAL
+164 TCSTGSVAL
-173 QGAEDAAFP
+173 QGEEDSAFP

-202 SFETLDVADIF
+202 SFETLDVADSF
-213 HRTSGEVG
+213 HHTAREVG
-221 EALKALFSGLSV
+221 EALKGLFPGLAV

-242 LPVSDTVR
+242 LPTSDVVR

-272 DAGRAKKVNPLRAA
+272 AGTQTKKVNPLRAA

-291 MRTPP
+291 VHTLPV
-296 IKCLETVAA
+296 KYLETVLAF
-305 WVLFEVLEHL
+305 VLFECLTRL
-315 FSQSTQLN
+315 FAQSSQLN

-351 SVGLAASYFTQY
+351 SVGLALDYFVLY
-363 GYTFQGLFYEP
+363 GYTFEGLFYEP

-381 AYFVVGAVCGYV
+381 AYFVAGAVCGYV

-399 AIRAERDQNDLVR
+399 AIRVERGQNELVR

-426 EDKRAYRR
+426 EDKRAYKR

-497 IAEDAA
+497 IADDAA
-503 RSLTLEQLAPLLSDG
+503 RSLTLEQLKPILGDG
-518 GRSNL
+518 NSSSL
-523 WVNRELM
+523 WVNRGLM

-535 FGYTIERDGAP
+535 FGYAIERDGAP

-576 SALGRAFDYEAVAQ
+576 SALGRAFDYEAVAR
-590 DKRCVDGTCV
+590 DRRCVAGTCV

-611 AEQALADGKMGS
+611 AEQALADNKMGS
-623 FLLLRVVPG
+623 FVLLRVVPG

-650 DAAGLI
+650 DAAGLV
-656 DGDVLYLLM
+656 DGDTLYLLM

-674 IIRERLSEKQI
+674 IIRERLSAKQI
-685 EVEPVDGEDIVALLQ
+685 AVEPVDGEDIVALLQ
-700 HISYT
+700 RIGSV
-705 GDGEGGVPLDLACRC
+705 GDGEGD
-720 CRLAADSCAGL
+720 AA
-731 PGAVDA
+731 
-737 HEVGP
+737 
-742 AAGARAHAACDS
+742 
-754 AGAAVGPVAGGSAI
+754 
-768 GLQRGVW
+768 
-775 RGTE
+775 

>member
-20 AFPGDHVQVVAAQD
+20 AFPGDHVQVVAASD
-34 AYRDESSPHSSW
+34 AQRDGSPAPSSW
-46 KELLQHLD
+46 NELLQHLD
-54 QAYEFDRMVYLSNYL
+54 QAYEFDRVVYLSTYL
-69 TPHTDTVGDIE
+69 TPHTETFGDIE
-80 LLRSVFRACA
+80 LLRSVFRACMD
-90 GRRVQ
+90 RQIQ
-95 LLYVAGP
+95 LLFVTGP
-102 ASAEGASGAVGRTGK
+102 AGADGDVDAAGQTGK

-131 AVREGV
+131 AARDGI
-137 QAKILRAPFLYTASA
+137 QAKILRVPYLYTASP
-152 ALDDPFFVPLFD
+152 ALDDPFLVPLFQ
-164 SCLTGSVAL
+164 SCSHGSLVLKNSADAPL
-173 QGAEDAAFP
+173 QA
-182 LLCAEELAV
+182 LCAEELAV

-196 FDSWDA
+196 FDSWDPV
-202 SFETLDVADIF
+202 FEELGVADGF
-213 HRTSGEVG
+213 THMLCDLG
-221 EALKALFSGLSV
+221 EALKRLFPGLQVTYGDDTDDSV
-233 AYGDSAGYA
+233 A
-242 LPVSDTVR
+242 PSDAIR
-250 VRYGW
+250 KRYGW
-255 FQRYDLLRD
+255 FQRYDVLTD
-264 LSTIQARW
+264 LSTIHARW
-272 DAGRAKKVNPLRAA
+272 EQSRAVKRHPLHHA
-286 IDRIQ
+286 IDR
-291 MRTPP
+291 MREHTLP
-296 IKCLETVAA
+296 IICAETALAWALFECLERV
-305 WVLFEVLEHL
+305 
-315 FSQSTQLN
+315 FSQSAQLN

-399 AIRAERDQNDLVR
+399 AIRAERDQNELVR

-503 RSLTLEQLAPLLSDG
+503 RSLTLEQLAPLLGDG

-523 WVNRELM
+523 WVNRELT

-535 FGYTIERDGAP
+535 FEYTIERDGAP

-632 MEPIGELVG
+632 MEPVGELVG
-641 AIGSAIRES
+641 TIGLAIRES
-650 DAAGLI
+650 DAAGLV
-656 DGDVLYLLM
+656 DGDMLYLLM

-674 IIRERLSEKQI
+674 IIRERLSAKQI
-685 EVEPVDGEDIVALLQ
+685 AVEPVDGEDIVALLQ
-700 HISYT
+700 HIADT
-705 GDGEGGVPLDLACRC
+705 GDGEGD
-720 CRLAADSCAGL
+720 AA
-731 PGAVDA
+731 
-737 HEVGP
+737 
-742 AAGARAHAACDS
+742 
-754 AGAAVGPVAGGSAI
+754 
-768 GLQRGVW
+768 
-775 RGTE
+775 

>member
-20 AFPGDHVQVVAAQD
+20 AFPGDHVKVVAA
-34 AYRDESSPHSSW
+34 AEGHRDESSPHASW
-46 KELLQHLD
+46 NELLQHLE
-54 QAYEFDRMVYLSNYL
+54 QAYEFDRVVYLSNFL

-80 LLRSVFRACA
+80 LLRSVFRACM

-102 ASAEGASGAVGRTGK
+102 AGAEGAVDAAGRTGK

-122 AANDLCRYY
+122 AANDLCRHY
-131 AVREGV
+131 AAHEGV
-137 QAKILRAPFLYTASA
+137 QAKILRVPFLYTASA
-152 ALDDPFFVPLFD
+152 ALEDPFFAPLFD
-164 SCLTGSVAL
+164 ACLTGSVAL
-173 QGAEDAAFP
+173 QGSEDAAFP

-202 SFETLDVADIF
+202 SFETLDVADTF
-213 HRTSGEVG
+213 HHTSGEVG
-221 EALKALFSGLSV
+221 EALKAMFPGLVV

-242 LPVSDTVR
+242 LPVSDIVR

-272 DAGRAKKVNPLRAA
+272 DAGRAGKVNPLRAA

-291 MRTPP
+291 MHTLP
-296 IKCLETVAA
+296 IKCLETGVA
-305 WVLFEVLEHL
+305 WILFEVLDHL
-315 FSQSTQLN
+315 FSQSAQLN

-341 DFGLVAALLA
+341 DFGLFAALLA
-351 SVGLAASYFTQY
+351 SVGLAVSFFTQY

-399 AIRAERDQNDLVR
+399 AIKVERGQNELVR

-426 EDKRAYRR
+426 EDKRTYKR

-466 ELLGEILE
+466 ELMGEILE

-482 VSGGAFARLVAASPA
+482 VSGGTFARLVAASPV
-497 IAEDAA
+497 IAEDAT
-503 RSLTLEQLAPLLSDG
+503 RSLSLEQLLPLLG
-518 GRSNL
+518 GEGRSNL
-523 WVNRELM
+523 WVNRKLT

-600 LKQAAFGQELA
+600 LKQEAFGQELA

-632 MEPIGELVG
+632 MEPVGELVG

-650 DAAGLI
+650 DAAGLV

-674 IIRERLSEKQI
+674 IIRKRLSAKQI
-685 EVEPVDGEDIVALLQ
+685 AVELVDGEDIVALLQ
-700 HISYT
+700 HIA
-705 GDGEGGVPLDLACRC
+705 GDGEGDV
-720 CRLAADSCAGL
+720 
-731 PGAVDA
+731 V
-737 HEVGP
+737 
-742 AAGARAHAACDS
+742 
-754 AGAAVGPVAGGSAI
+754 
-768 GLQRGVW
+768 
-775 RGTE
+775 

>member
-20 AFPGDHVQVVAAQD
+20 AFPGDHVKVVAAKD
-34 AYRDESSPHSSW
+34 ARRDESSPHASW
-46 KELLQHLD
+46 KELLQHLE
-54 QAYEFDRMVYLSNYL
+54 QAYEFDRVVYLSTYL
-69 TPHTDTVGDIE
+69 TPHTETFGDIE
-80 LLRSVFRACA
+80 LLRSVFRACM

-95 LLYVAGP
+95 LLFVAGP
-102 ASAEGASGAVGRTGK
+102 AGAEGAGGAASNADSLDATDVAAQTGK

-131 AVREGV
+131 ASQDDI
-137 QAKILRAPFLYTASA
+137 QAKILCAPYLYTASA
-152 ALDDPFFVPLFD
+152 ALDDPFLVPLFEAC
-164 SCLTGSVAL
+164 STGSVAL
-173 QGAEDAAFP
+173 QGAAEAPLP

-191 LVRRI
+191 LVHRV

-202 SFETLDVADIF
+202 TFETLDVADAF
-213 HRTSGEVG
+213 YHTTGDLG
-221 EALKALFSGLSV
+221 GALLGLFPGLSV
-233 AYGDSAGYA
+233 AYGESTGYA
-242 LPVSDTVR
+242 LPAGDVAR
-250 VRYGW
+250 KRYGW

-264 LSTIQARW
+264 LSTIHARW
-272 DAGRAKKVNPLRAA
+272 ANTRTNKANPLRAA

-291 MRTPP
+291 LRALP
-296 IKCLETVAA
+296 IKCLETGFA

-315 FSQSTQLN
+315 FSQSAQLN

-351 SVGLAASYFTQY
+351 SVGLAVSYFALY

-393 QLRNSE
+393 QLRNGE
-399 AIRAERDQNDLVR
+399 AIKAERDENELVR
-412 NRNTFLTQLYHDAI
+412 NRNTFLTRLYHDAI
-426 EDKRAYRR
+426 EDKRAYKR

-632 MEPIGELVG
+632 MESVGELAA

-650 DAAGLI
+650 DAAGLV
-656 DGDVLYLLM
+656 DGDMLYLLM

-685 EVEPVDGEDIVALLQ
+685 AVEPVDGEDIVALLQ
-700 HISYT
+700 HIADT
-705 GDGEGGVPLDLACRC
+705 GDGEGG
-720 CRLAADSCAGL
+720 AA
-731 PGAVDA
+731 
-737 HEVGP
+737 
-742 AAGARAHAACDS
+742 
-754 AGAAVGPVAGGSAI
+754 
-768 GLQRGVW
+768 
-775 RGTE
+775 

>member
-20 AFPGDHVQVVAAQD
+20 AFPGDHVKVVAANE
-34 AYRDESSPHSSW
+34 ARRDESSPHASW
-46 KELLQHLD
+46 KEMLQHLE
-54 QAYEFDRMVYLSNYL
+54 QAYEFDRVVYLSHYL

-80 LLRSVFRACA
+80 LLRSVFRACM

-102 ASAEGASGAVGRTGK
+102 AGAEGTADAAGQTGK

-122 AANDLCRYY
+122 AGNDLCRYY
-131 AVREGV
+131 AERDGL
-137 QAKILRAPFLYTASA
+137 QAKILRLPFLYTASA
-152 ALDDPFFVPLFD
+152 ALEDPFLVPLFD
-164 SCLTGSVAL
+164 ACSTGSVAL
-173 QGAEDAAFP
+173 QGEEDSAFP

-202 SFETLDVADIF
+202 SFETLDVADSF
-213 HRTSGEVG
+213 HHTAREVG
-221 EALKALFSGLSV
+221 EALKGLFPGLAV

-242 LPVSDTVR
+242 LPTSDVVR

-272 DAGRAKKVNPLRAA
+272 AGTQTKKVNPLRAA

-291 MRTPP
+291 VHTLPV
-296 IKCLETVAA
+296 KCLETVLAF
-305 WVLFEVLEHL
+305 VLFECLTRL
-315 FSQSTQLN
+315 FAQSSQLN

-351 SVGLAASYFTQY
+351 SVGLALDYFVLY
-363 GYTFQGLFYEP
+363 GYTFEGLFYEP

-399 AIRAERDQNDLVR
+399 AIRVERDQNELVR

-426 EDKRAYRR
+426 EDKRAYKR

-482 VSGGAFARLVAASPA
+482 VSGRAFARLVAASPA
-497 IAEDAA
+497 IADDVP
-503 RSLTLEQLAPLLSDG
+503 RSLSLDDLAPVFQGAISG
-518 GRSNL
+518 L
-523 WVNRELM
+523 WVNRTLTS
-530 PGLPM
+530 GLPM
-535 FGYTIERDGAP
+535 FCYAIERDGAP
-546 AVLIFVRRA
+546 AVLIFVRHVD
-555 AENQMTLYYQNL
+555 ESQMTLYYQNL

-590 DKRCVDGTCV
+590 DKRCVAGTCV
-600 LKQAAFGQELA
+600 LCHDAFGQELA
-611 AEQALADGKMGS
+611 AEQALADNKMGS

-650 DAAGLI
+650 DAAGLV
-656 DGDVLYLLM
+656 DGDTLYLLM
-665 RQAKACDLP
+665 RQATEADLP
-674 IIRERLSEKQI
+674 VICARLAAKHI
-685 EVEPVDGEDIVALLQ
+685 TVEPVGSEDVVALLQ
-700 HISYT
+700 RIAPT
-705 GDGEGGVPLDLACRC
+705 GNGEGE
-720 CRLAADSCAGL
+720 AA
-731 PGAVDA
+731 
-737 HEVGP
+737 
-742 AAGARAHAACDS
+742 
-754 AGAAVGPVAGGSAI
+754 
-768 GLQRGVW
+768 
-775 RGTE
+775 

>member
-1 MEVLVVGNTA
+1 M
-11 YVDDDFCAK
+11 
-20 AFPGDHVQVVAAQD
+20 
-34 AYRDESSPHSSW
+34 
-46 KELLQHLD
+46 
-54 QAYEFDRMVYLSNYL
+54 
-69 TPHTDTVGDIE
+69 
-80 LLRSVFRACA
+80 
-90 GRRVQ
+90 
-95 LLYVAGP
+95 
-102 ASAEGASGAVGRTGK
+102 
-117 GIIAR
+117 
-122 AANDLCRYY
+122 
-131 AVREGV
+131 
-137 QAKILRAPFLYTASA
+137 
-152 ALDDPFFVPLFD
+152 
-164 SCLTGSVAL
+164 
-173 QGAEDAAFP
+173 
-182 LLCAEELAV
+182 
-191 LVRRI
+191 
-196 FDSWDA
+196 
-202 SFETLDVADIF
+202 
-213 HRTSGEVG
+213 
-221 EALKALFSGLSV
+221 
-233 AYGDSAGYA
+233 
-242 LPVSDTVR
+242 
-250 VRYGW
+250 
-255 FQRYDLLRD
+255 LRD

-291 MRTPP
+291 MRTLPV
-296 IKCLETVAA
+296 KCLETAAA
-305 WVLFEVLEHL
+305 WVLFEVLERL

-351 SVGLAASYFTQY
+351 SVGLAASYFTLY

-399 AIRAERDQNDLVR
+399 AIRAERDQNELVR

-453 DVLNPRDIYRKCC
+453 DVFNPRDIYRKCC

-503 RSLTLEQLAPLLSDG
+503 RSLTLEQLAPLLGDG

-523 WVNRELM
+523 WVNRELT

-546 AVLIFVRRA
+546 AVLIFVRSA

-632 MEPIGELVG
+632 MEPVGELVG

-650 DAAGLI
+650 DAAGLV

-674 IIRERLSEKQI
+674 IIRERLSAKQLA
-685 EVEPVDGEDIVALLQ
+685 VEPVDGEDIVALLR
-700 HISYT
+700 HIADT
-705 GDGEGGVPLDLACRC
+705 GDGEGG
-720 CRLAADSCAGL
+720 AA
-731 PGAVDA
+731 
-737 HEVGP
+737 
-742 AAGARAHAACDS
+742 
-754 AGAAVGPVAGGSAI
+754 
-768 GLQRGVW
+768 
-775 RGTE
+775 

>member
-1 MEVLVVGNTA
+1 MEVLVVGNTS

-34 AYRDESSPHSSW
+34 AQRDGSPAPSSW
-46 KELLQHLD
+46 NELLQHLD
-54 QAYEFDRMVYLSNYL
+54 QAYEFDRVVYLSTYL
-69 TPHTDTVGDIE
+69 TPHTETFGDIE
-80 LLRSVFRACA
+80 LLRSVFRACMD
-90 GRRVQ
+90 RQIQ
-95 LLYVAGP
+95 LLFVTGP
-102 ASAEGASGAVGRTGK
+102 AGVDGDVDAAGQTGK
-117 GIIAR
+117 GIIAH

-131 AVREGV
+131 AGRDGI
-137 QAKILRAPFLYTASA
+137 QAKILRVPYLYTASP
-152 ALDDPFFVPLFD
+152 ALDDPFLVPLFQAC
-164 SCLTGSVAL
+164 SHGSLVLKNSADASL
-173 QGAEDAAFP
+173 QA
-182 LLCAEELAV
+182 LCAEELAV
-191 LVRRI
+191 LVSRI
-196 FDSWDA
+196 FDSWDPA
-202 SFETLDVADIF
+202 FEELGVADSF
-213 HRTSGEVG
+213 THTMGNLG
-221 EALKALFSGLSV
+221 EALKRLFPGLQVTYGDDAEASV
-233 AYGDSAGYA
+233 A
-242 LPVSDTVR
+242 PSDAVR

-255 FQRYDLLRD
+255 FQRYDVLTD
-264 LSTIQARW
+264 LSTIHARW
-272 DAGRAKKVNPLRAA
+272 EQSRAGRRHPLRRA
-286 IDRIQ
+286 IDR
-291 MRTPP
+291 MREHTLPVT
-296 IKCLETVAA
+296 CAETALA
-305 WVLFEVLEHL
+305 WVLFECLERV
-315 FSQSTQLN
+315 FSQSAQLN

-351 SVGLAASYFTQY
+351 SVGLAASYFTLY

-399 AIRAERDQNDLVR
+399 AIRAERDQNELVR

-453 DVLNPRDIYRKCC
+453 DVFNPRDIYRKCC

-503 RSLTLEQLAPLLSDG
+503 RSLTLEQLAPLLGDG

-523 WVNRELM
+523 WVNRELT

-632 MEPIGELVG
+632 MEPVGELVG

-650 DAAGLI
+650 DAAGLV

-674 IIRERLSEKQI
+674 IIRERLSAKQI
-685 EVEPVDGEDIVALLQ
+685 AVEPVDGEDIVALLQ
-700 HISYT
+700 HIADT
-705 GDGEGGVPLDLACRC
+705 GDGEGD
-720 CRLAADSCAGL
+720 AA
-731 PGAVDA
+731 
-737 HEVGP
+737 
-742 AAGARAHAACDS
+742 
-754 AGAAVGPVAGGSAI
+754 
-768 GLQRGVW
+768 
-775 RGTE
+775 

>member
-1 MEVLVVGNTA
+1 M
-11 YVDDDFCAK
+11 
-20 AFPGDHVQVVAAQD
+20 
-34 AYRDESSPHSSW
+34 
-46 KELLQHLD
+46 
-54 QAYEFDRMVYLSNYL
+54 
-69 TPHTDTVGDIE
+69 
-80 LLRSVFRACA
+80 
-90 GRRVQ
+90 
-95 LLYVAGP
+95 
-102 ASAEGASGAVGRTGK
+102 
-117 GIIAR
+117 
-122 AANDLCRYY
+122 
-131 AVREGV
+131 
-137 QAKILRAPFLYTASA
+137 
-152 ALDDPFFVPLFD
+152 
-164 SCLTGSVAL
+164 
-173 QGAEDAAFP
+173 
-182 LLCAEELAV
+182 
-191 LVRRI
+191 
-196 FDSWDA
+196 
-202 SFETLDVADIF
+202 
-213 HRTSGEVG
+213 
-221 EALKALFSGLSV
+221 
-233 AYGDSAGYA
+233 
-242 LPVSDTVR
+242 
-250 VRYGW
+250 
-255 FQRYDLLRD
+255 
-264 LSTIQARW
+264 
-272 DAGRAKKVNPLRAA
+272 
-286 IDRIQ
+286 
-291 MRTPP
+291 
-296 IKCLETVAA
+296 
-305 WVLFEVLEHL
+305 
-315 FSQSTQLN
+315 
-323 VLDYR
+323 
-328 LLYVVLIGTLYGL
+328 
-341 DFGLVAALLA
+341 
-351 SVGLAASYFTQY
+351 GLAASYFTQY

-399 AIRAERDQNDLVR
+399 AIRAERDQNELVR

-503 RSLTLEQLAPLLSDG
+503 RSLTLEQLAPLLGDG

-523 WVNRELM
+523 WVNRELT

-546 AVLIFVRRA
+546 AVLIFVRSA

-611 AEQALADGKMGS
+611 AEQALADSKMGS
-623 FLLLRVVPG
+623 FLLLRVVPDV
-632 MEPIGELVG
+632 EPVGELVG

-650 DAAGLI
+650 DAAGLV

-674 IIRERLSEKQI
+674 IIRERLSAKRI
-685 EVEPVDGEDIVALLQ
+685 AVEPIDGEDIVALLQ

-705 GDGEGGVPLDLACRC
+705 GDGEGG
-720 CRLAADSCAGL
+720 
-731 PGAVDA
+731 AV
-737 HEVGP
+737 
-742 AAGARAHAACDS
+742 
-754 AGAAVGPVAGGSAI
+754 
-768 GLQRGVW
+768 
-775 RGTE
+775 

>member
-20 AFPGDHVQVVAAQD
+20 AFPGDHVKVVAA
-34 AYRDESSPHSSW
+34 AEARRDESSPHASW
-46 KELLQHLD
+46 NELLQHLE
-54 QAYEFDRMVYLSNYL
+54 QAYEFDRVVYLSNYL
-69 TPHTDTVGDIE
+69 TPHTDTMGDIE
-80 LLRSVFRACA
+80 LLRSVFRACM

-102 ASAEGASGAVGRTGK
+102 AGAEGAADAVGRTGK

-122 AANDLCRYY
+122 AANDLCRHY

-137 QAKILRAPFLYTASA
+137 QAKILRVPFLYTASTV
-152 ALDDPFFVPLFD
+152 LKDPFFAPLFD
-164 SCLTGSVAL
+164 ACLTGSVAL
-173 QGAEDAAFP
+173 QGSEDAAFP

-202 SFETLDVADIF
+202 SFETLDVADTF
-213 HRTSGEVG
+213 HHTSGEVG
-221 EALKALFSGLSV
+221 EALKALFPDLAV
-233 AYGDSAGYA
+233 AYGDSAGYT

-272 DAGRAKKVNPLRAA
+272 DAGRAGKVNPLRAA

-291 MRTPP
+291 KHTLP
-296 IKCLETVAA
+296 IKCLETGVA
-305 WVLFEVLEHL
+305 WVLFQVLEYL
-315 FSQSTQLN
+315 FSQSAQLS

-351 SVGLAASYFTQY
+351 SVGLAVSFFTQY

-381 AYFVVGAVCGYV
+381 AYFVVGAVCVYV

-399 AIRAERDQNDLVR
+399 AIKVERDQNELVR

-426 EDKRAYRR
+426 EDKRTYKR

-466 ELLGEILE
+466 ELMSEILE
-474 NDSVAIYH
+474 NDSVTIYH
-482 VSGGAFARLVAASPA
+482 VSGGAFARLVAASPV
-497 IAEDAA
+497 IAEDAP
-503 RSLTLEQLAPLLSDG
+503 RSLALEQLAPLLGNG
-518 GRSNL
+518 GRSSL
-523 WVNRELM
+523 WVNRELTS
-530 PGLPM
+530 GLPM

-555 AENQMTLYYQNL
+555 AQNQMTLYYQNL

-590 DKRCVDGTCV
+590 DKRCVAGTCV
-600 LKQAAFGQELA
+600 LKQEAFGQELA

-632 MEPIGELVG
+632 MEPVGELVG

-650 DAAGLI
+650 DAAGLV

-674 IIRERLSEKQI
+674 IIRERLSAKQI
-685 EVEPVDGEDIVALLQ
+685 AVELVDGEDIVALLQ
-700 HISYT
+700 HIADT
-705 GDGEGGVPLDLACRC
+705 GDGEGD
-720 CRLAADSCAGL
+720 
-731 PGAVDA
+731 
-737 HEVGP
+737 
-742 AAGARAHAACDS
+742 
-754 AGAAVGPVAGGSAI
+754 VA
-768 GLQRGVW
+768 
-775 RGTE
+775 